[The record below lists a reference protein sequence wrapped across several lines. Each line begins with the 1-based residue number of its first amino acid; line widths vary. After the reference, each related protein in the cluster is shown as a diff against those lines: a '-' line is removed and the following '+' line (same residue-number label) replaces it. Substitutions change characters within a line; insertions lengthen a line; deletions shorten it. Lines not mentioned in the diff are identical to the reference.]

1 MLCIALSQFFFFS
14 NCRKWGRLLAHQ
26 PRDQR
31 NESMN
36 GRGVVQA
43 LRAVR
48 RALSAGGPGS
58 AGSRVIPVLGAFSG
72 LVAMDVKEQL
82 EQHPAAYYVDEI
94 ADWPPWPVA

>member
-1 MLCIALSQFFFFS
+1 MLQLWQFFFFS
-14 NCRKWGRLLAHQ
+14 NCRKWGRL
-26 PRDQR
+26 PSRTNRGDQR
-31 NESMN
+31 YESMN

-58 AGSRVIPVLGAFSG
+58 AGFRVISVLGAFSG